1 MISYLKGT
9 VAGVAK
15 SGGNRV
21 ILTLEVNSFGYD
33 LQIPARLAQQLP
45 ANAEPVQVFTHL
57 LIREEQPLLYGFA
70 SAAERDLFRQLL
82 SVSGIGAA
90 SAIALLDTLEL
101 PDLVQAIVTGNTQ
114 LLIQAPGVG
123 GKTAERI
130 SLELRTK
137 LADWRTTAGLPALS
151 ASSAPLSPTTLEEVQ
166 MALLV
171 IGYSPSEVAQAL
183 EAVSHNAGL
192 PKNANAEDWI
202 RQAIFWLSC
211 Q

>member
-21 ILTLEVNSFGYD
+21 ILILEVNSCGYE
-33 LQIPARLAQQLP
+33 LVITQRLAEQLP
-45 ANAEPVQVFTHL
+45 ATGELVQVFTHL
-57 LIREEQPLLYGFA
+57 QIREEQPTLYGFA
-70 SAAERDLFRQLL
+70 SAAERDLFRHLI

-90 SAIALLDTLEL
+90 LAIALLDTLEL

-130 SLELRTK
+130 SLELKKK
-137 LADWRTTAGLPALS
+137 LAEWRNITGLVGT
-151 ASSAPLSPTTLEEVQ
+151 SSAAPLASATLEEVQ
-166 MALLV
+166 MALLA

-183 EAVSHNAGL
+183 AAVSQNAGL
-192 PKNANAEDWI
+192 SKNSNAEDWI
-202 RQAIFWLSC
+202 REAIAWLSS

>member
-21 ILTLEVNSFGYD
+21 ILTLEVNFCGYD
-33 LQIPARLAQQLP
+33 MQIPARLAQKLP
-45 ANAEPVQVFTHL
+45 ADGETVQVFTHL
-57 LIREEQPLLYGFA
+57 QIREEQPLLYGFG
-70 SAAERDLFRQLL
+70 SVAERDLFRQLI

-130 SLELRTK
+130 CLELKKK
-137 LADWRTTAGLPALS
+137 LADWRNITGLAATSS
-151 ASSAPLSPTTLEEVQ
+151 AAPLSPVTLEEVQ
-166 MALLV
+166 MALLA
-171 IGYSPSEVAQAL
+171 IGYSPSEIAQAL
-183 EAVSHNAGL
+183 AAVSENAGL
-192 PKNANAEDWI
+192 SKNSNAEDWI
-202 RQAIFWLSC
+202 RQAIAWLSS